1 MDIFWGYT
9 CIYLEIYACIRI
21 SFFLSFLDSFSL
33 TLSLY
38 IYTYSMYLCMYVLC
52 TCTYMYLYL
61 YVYIIYT
68 QMFATT
74 TPWFNGDFFK
84 GEVEFMTIPNWWGTE
99 LSGFVNGSAPFH
111 LSLDHQFLHQC
122 GMASCGGSPLQV
134 SLVSV
139 QQGLMLLPDG
149 VMFRCPQ
156 HGCRD

>member
-1 MDIFWGYT
+1 MHLFRDICMYT
-9 CIYLEIYACIRI
+9 YL
-21 SFFLSFLDSFSL
+21 FLSFLDSFSL
-33 TLSLY
+33 TLSLSLYIYIFYVFMYVCFMYMYVYVSVFVCIYY
-38 IYTYSMYLCMYVLC
+38 IYTNVCDHNPMIQWWL
-52 TCTYMYLYL
+52 
-61 YVYIIYT
+61 
-68 QMFATT
+68 
-74 TPWFNGDFFK
+74 FK